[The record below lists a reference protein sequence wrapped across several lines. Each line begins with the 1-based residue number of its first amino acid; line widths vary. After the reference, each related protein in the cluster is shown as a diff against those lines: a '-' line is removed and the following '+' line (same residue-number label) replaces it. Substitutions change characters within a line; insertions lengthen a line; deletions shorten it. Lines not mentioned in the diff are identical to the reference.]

1 MLVNL
6 LFILSVLLMGKY
18 LTIFLISLL
27 SNPPKRLEMRKWKS
41 VAVDEILLTLSV
53 SYFFTYILF

>member
-6 LFILSVLLMGKY
+6 LFILSIILIGKY
-18 LTIFLISLL
+18 LIVFLINLL
-27 SNPPKRLEMRKWKS
+27 SNPPKRMEMRKWKDIN
-41 VAVDEILLTLSV
+41 VDETLLVLSI

>member
-6 LFILSVLLMGKY
+6 LFLLSIILIGKY
-18 LTIFLISLL
+18 LIVFLISLL
-27 SNPPKRLEMRKWKS
+27 SNPPKRMEMRKWKGIN
-41 VAVDEILLTLSV
+41 VDETLLVLSI

>member
-1 MLVNL
+1 
-6 LFILSVLLMGKY
+6 MGKY
-18 LTIFLISLL
+18 LTVFLINLL